1 MDDMIEGTSLVRTED
16 DLSETNFDHS
26 DIVDNYSEVL
36 ITFFLKNQWKYWYF
50 KQICYSFVSYFFV
63 EFDFRAENVEL
74 ELIEF
79 FKLISKLIVNNHN
92 KNNIIS
98 LNNQLFLLHLS

>member
-36 ITFFLKNQWKYWYF
+36 ITFFLKNQ
-50 KQICYSFVSYFFV
+50 
-63 EFDFRAENVEL
+63 
-74 ELIEF
+74 
-79 FKLISKLIVNNHN
+79 
-92 KNNIIS
+92 
-98 LNNQLFLLHLS
+98 